1 MSSKRDSVMFASSST
16 ISPLVY
22 TPAPGW
28 KQTSGTATVA
38 PDLGPGASGANVTP
52 GAVSQEEGLRGREK
66 EILEQGRREGFARA
80 RAESEAAINAH
91 RDGIATALREFSRER
106 DAYFHQV
113 EGEVVALA
121 LAIVRKI
128 LRRES
133 QVDPMLLSGL
143 VRVALEKTSSSHT
156 AKLRVHPLQILGWT
170 DYFASHT
177 DLPLI
182 PELEADANLE
192 ENQCSLETEFGTTD
206 VSVESQLKE
215 IEKGLFDLLA
225 QRPSPR

>member
-1 MSSKRDSVMFASSST
+1 M

-28 KQTSGTATVA
+28 KQTSGLGTISADSGSGTGATNV
-38 PDLGPGASGANVTP
+38 GPGG
-52 GAVSQEEGLRGREK
+52 VSPEDVLNLREK
-66 EILEQGRREGFARA
+66 EIREQGLREGSARA
-80 RAESEAAINAH
+80 HADSEAAVNAY
-91 RDGIATALREFSRER
+91 RDGIGAALREFSRER

-143 VRVALEKTSSSHT
+143 VRVALEKMSSSHT
-156 AKLRVHPLQILGWT
+156 AKLRVHPSQAQGWN
-170 DYFASHT
+170 DYFAAHR

-182 PELEADANLE
+182 PEVEKDTNLE

-206 VSVESQLKE
+206 VSVESEIKE

>member
-1 MSSKRDSVMFASSST
+1 MSSKRSGAIIENRAA

-28 KQTSGTATVA
+28 KQTLGKTAVT
-38 PDLGPGASGANVTP
+38 PDLGPGTSGAN
-52 GAVSQEEGLRGREK
+52 ARSAAISQGEVLCGREK
-66 EILEQGRREGFARA
+66 EIQEQGMREGVARA
-80 RAESEAAINAH
+80 RAESKAAINAH
-91 RDGIATALREFSRER
+91 RDGIAAALGEFSRER

-133 QVDPMLLSGL
+133 QVDPMLLTGL

-156 AKLRVHPLQILGWT
+156 AKLRVHPSQVSGWKE
-170 DYFASHT
+170 YFSARA
-177 DLPLI
+177 DLPLT
-182 PELEADANLE
+182 PEVESDTNLE
-192 ENQCSLETEFGTTD
+192 ENHCCLETEFGVTD
-206 VSVESQLKE
+206 ISVETQLKE